1 MFKEKVKTL
10 VFTALVADAYSLG
23 AHWVYDEKQLQEA
36 PLDWEHLNAPMA
48 AWHKGKK
55 AGDFTHYGD
64 QIVWLHAFLADK
76 SYFDADAYRAFW
88 FEKMQNY
95 TGYTDGAS
103 RTTVENI
110 KNNIT
115 PSGSASTDLSV
126 VGRTTPLLGVSST
139 PEDFYANVEEF
150 IKLTHNSP
158 KTLMAGDFFAR
169 LLVVVL
175 GGKSI
180 QEAMLSLKN
189 TYPKDFWHKVE
200 QGMESKD
207 QETFAAI
214 RAFGPACDVDEGLSG
229 VVHLLCK
236 YDNIKEMLMQ
246 NAKAG
251 GDSSARGMIAAV
263 IFVAHDPQAQL
274 PVSWQEINASKTCC

>member
-1 MFKEKVKTL
+1 MFKEKVNTL
-10 VFTALVADAYSLG
+10 VFAALVADSYSLG
-23 AHWVYDEKQLQEA
+23 AHWIYDEKQLQEA
-36 PLDWEHLNAPMA
+36 PIDWERLNAPMV
-48 AWHKGKK
+48 AWHKGKE

-64 QIVWLHAFLADK
+64 QTVWLRAFLADK
-76 SYFDADAYRAFW
+76 TTFDPEAYRAFW
-88 FEKMQNY
+88 FEKMQHY
-95 TGYTDGAS
+95 AGYIDGAS

-110 KNNIT
+110 KNNVT

-139 PEDFYANVEEF
+139 PEDFYANVEAF

-158 KTLMAGDFFAR
+158 KALMAGDFFAR
-169 LLVVVL
+169 LLVMVL
-175 GGKSI
+175 EKKPI

-189 TYPKDFWHKVE
+189 SYSKDFWQKVE

-214 RAFGPACDVDEGLSG
+214 RAFGPACDVDEGFSG

-236 YDNIKEMLMQ
+236 YDNPKEMLIQ

-263 IFVAHDPQAQL
+263 IFMANSSLEQL
-274 PVSWQEINASKTCC
+274 PASWQEINAKL